1 MSASRPSCRRC
12 AIPVRPSVVRSKLP
26 WRSSRQPWR
35 RGSTNGAAK
44 ASRPC
49 ARRGSPRPDPS
60 APKSTSGWARSWCA
74 AGSPAS
80 TARARCCWRRRPAR
94 SRSCRVNCWAA
105 RPRGDPRM
113 LLAINAN
120 NTNIKFGVVDGDR
133 IVGEWR
139 AHTSAMRTADEHA
152 VWLLQ
157 LMAMEGI
164 DPKSVTDAIIGS
176 VVPQANFNLRRL
188 CTRYFHCEALFLG
201 EPNVV
206 YGIKVKGQGAGADR
220 ICNSVGAS
228 IMFPKTPVL
237 VVDFGTS
244 TNFDVVDEVGS
255 YCGGVIAPGIN
266 LSIEALVNATA
277 LLPRIIVE
285 KPKQVIG
292 TTTVACMHSGVF
304 WGYVGLIEGLVAR
317 VKAEFGRPMKVVA
330 TGGLAPVFDGSTS
343 VIEQTVPD
351 ITARGLIEIFKRSKA

>member
-1 MSASRPSCRRC
+1 
-12 AIPVRPSVVRSKLP
+12 
-26 WRSSRQPWR
+26 
-35 RGSTNGAAK
+35 
-44 ASRPC
+44 
-49 ARRGSPRPDPS
+49 
-60 APKSTSGWARSWCA
+60 
-74 AGSPAS
+74 
-80 TARARCCWRRRPAR
+80 
-94 SRSCRVNCWAA
+94 
-105 RPRGDPRM
+105 M

-157 LMAMEGI
+157 LMAMERI
-164 DPKSVTDAIIGS
+164 DPKSITDAIIG
-176 VVPQANFNLRRL
+176 
-188 CTRYFHCEALFLG
+188 T
-201 EPNVV
+201 
-206 YGIKVKGQGAGADR
+206 
-220 ICNSVGAS
+220 VGAS
-228 IMFPKTPVL
+228 ILFPRTPVL

-244 TNFDVVDEVGS
+244 TNFDVVDEEGS

-292 TTTVACMHSGVF
+292 TTTVACMQSGVF

-317 VKAEFGRPMKVVA
+317 IKAEFGRPMKVVS

-351 ITARGLIEIFKRSKA
+351 ITARGLIEIFKRSRA